1 MRRRAALLL
10 AWTTLLV
17 AAGALLICMGRGQL
31 ALPASPSMSAVRVWA
46 ASRDPATLVM
56 CAVRVLSLVL
66 DGYLLMTT
74 VAGAA
79 ARAARCAS
87 AVRVLDVL
95 TPSSV
100 RRVLAVSMSG
110 LILSTPLVVPGGR
123 WDGATFVAAAA
134 PPLAPLPSVIVLG
147 PVASGPPLARI
158 GPAQVRPPSA
168 VPRREEPVL
177 RPDEAAPRLDE
188 PTTPSPTET
197 TAATPGTAPEVTN
210 ATPEIPPNAALDS
223 WVVHPRDN
231 LWRIARVALAAR
243 GRPAA
248 TAAEI
253 APFWASLVAA
263 NRERFR
269 NPSLLYAGQ
278 TVVIPP

>member
-1 MRRRAALLL
+1 MRRRAALLF
-10 AWTTLLV
+10 AWTTLLL
-17 AAGALLICMGRGQL
+17 AAGALLVCMGRGRL
-31 ALPASPSMSAVRVWA
+31 ALPASPSMTAVRVWA
-46 ASRDPATLVM
+46 ESRDPATLVM

-74 VAGAA
+74 VAGAT

-110 LILSTPLVVPGGR
+110 LILSTPLVVPGGQWR
-123 WDGATFVAAAA
+123 GASFADATT
-134 PPLAPLPSVIVLG
+134 PPLVPVPSVIVLG

-158 GPAQVRPPSA
+158 GAGHVRPP
-168 VPRREEPVL
+168 PPV
-177 RPDEAAPRLDE
+177 PRLDE
-188 PTTPSPTET
+188 PVPRHDAPSMPSPTDT
-197 TAATPGTAPEVTN
+197 TAAVPGTASEVTPDP
-210 ATPEIPPNAALDS
+210 APETPPSAAPSS
-223 WVVHPRDN
+223 WLVRPRDN
-231 LWRIARVALAAR
+231 LWSIARIALAAR

-263 NRERFR
+263 NRERLR